1 MTKLNELSLEN
12 NPITE
17 DRVSYYQLI
26 FELCDSLSTL
36 DSVPVAKIQDELA
49 AMTQEFDRNEENNDP
64 RNKTADEKGFSNSQS
79 NFRRKGNEDPAA
91 ANKAKPNPKNPAKFK
106 SLSPTKKNED
116 PKNKNSSKDP
126 KSASLAPSDKKS
138 DDDDNNLEPEKVITI
153 IKDQFYKEIQR
164 VEVILKLNFPLTLLL

>member
-1 MTKLNELSLEN
+1 MSLES

-17 DRVSYYQLI
+17 DSVSYYQLI

-36 DSVPVAKIQDELA
+36 DSAPISKIQDELT

-79 NFRRKGNEDPAA
+79 NFRRKGNEDPGSA
-91 ANKAKPNPKNPAKFK
+91 KLKPNPKNPAKFK
-106 SLSPTKKNED
+106 SLSPTKKNEIS
-116 PKNKNSSKDP
+116 KSSSKDP
-126 KSASLAPSDKKS
+126 KSASLAPSDQKS
-138 DDDDNNLEPEKVITI
+138 DDDNNLEPEKVITI

-164 VEVILKLNFPLTLLL
+164 VEVFFLS

>member
-1 MTKLNELSLEN
+1 MTKLSELSLES

-36 DSVPVAKIQDELA
+36 DSVPISKIQDELA

-79 NFRRKGNEDPAA
+79 NFRRKGNEDPA
-91 ANKAKPNPKNPAKFK
+91 KTKTNPKNPAKFK
-106 SLSPTKKNED
+106 SLSPTKKNEITHD
-116 PKNKNSSKDP
+116 PKNKNPSKDP

-138 DDDDNNLEPEKVITI
+138 DDDDDNNLEPETVITI

-164 VEVILKLNFPLTLLL
+164 VEVCFS